1 MNAQA
6 VSRIDDGRGGAE
18 HVSLPRSSMNM
29 MGFAVCCLRCDE
41 PDVAGSDRCRKC
53 ISSHARTREKISGQ
67 AQSKADRLSRE
78 FVTMLAN
85 PSAYNDDSTHGE
97 MMTHYSALIDAH
109 QGEAP
114 ATTIEEVVARFE
126 LQRKKRK
133 SSLIRDVANENEW
146 NDVELTEE
154 QREEMLAKITGGRP
168 RHIPSWEELLA
179 EVEELLEE
187 DEG

>member
-1 MNAQA
+1 
-6 VSRIDDGRGGAE
+6 
-18 HVSLPRSSMNM
+18 
-29 MGFAVCCLRCDE
+29 
-41 PDVAGSDRCRKC
+41 
-53 ISSHARTREKISGQ
+53 
-67 AQSKADRLSRE
+67 
-78 FVTMLAN
+78 MLAN

-97 MMTHYSALIDAH
+97 MMPHNSTLIDAH